1 MKLKKEDILVSVR
14 KNKKRV
20 IISLESQLVE
30 FLEMLSERTEHTK
43 SEIITTLLI
52 DLMMSISRN
61 NKKEE

>member
-1 MKLKKEDILVSVR
+1 MSVR

-52 DLMMSISRN
+52 DLMMSISRS